1 MKNIGLL
8 ISTLNSG
15 GAERV
20 VSRLSK
26 ILSDK
31 YNIYIILFEDTY
43 KAYSYSGE
51 LINLD
56 IKSSNNFLKQLILP
70 FLRAK
75 KLKKIKKQYK
85 LDIVISFLDSPNIV
99 NIFSKSKKC
108 KTVVSIRNYTFKE
121 EKQNLKTKIL
131 SKVIGKLYKKSDRI
145 IATSKVIKNGI
156 KTKYKIPDG
165 NIKVIYNPYNMTE
178 IEQLSEEEIE
188 KENSMFLKEGKTFI
202 SVGRIMY
209 QKGFWHLVKAFKL
222 ATEKENNIKLIIIGK
237 DYQDGKLE
245 KLIKDLELEDK
256 IKLLGYKE
264 NPFKYVSKSKVYVM
278 TSLFE
283 GFPNSLV
290 EAMNCGI
297 PIISADCKSGPREI
311 LDKEENINKVINE
324 IDFAKYGILV
334 PEMEDEENWNA
345 NEFTQSE
352 KILSNAMLTIIN
364 NDNIYQQY
372 KISAKERAKEY
383 SYEICKSKY
392 SNLIDE
398 LINN

>member
-1 MKNIGLL
+1 MKNVGLL

-31 YNIYIILFEDTY
+31 YNIYVILFEDTY
-43 KAYSYSGE
+43 IEYEYSGE
-51 LINLD
+51 LVNLN
-56 IKSSNNFLKQLILP
+56 IESSNNFFKQLLLP

-75 KLKKIKKQYK
+75 KLKKIKKELN

-99 NIFSKSKKC
+99 NILSKTRKC

-121 EKQNLKTKIL
+121 EKQNIKTKLL
-131 SKVIGKLYKKSDRI
+131 SKVIGRLYKKSDKI
-145 IATSKVIKNGI
+145 IATSKIIEKGI
-156 KTKYKIPDG
+156 EEKYNIDIHKIQ
-165 NIKVIYNPYNMTE
+165 VIYNPYDMTE
-178 IEQLSEEEIE
+178 IEQLSNQEIE
-188 KENSMFLKEGKTFI
+188 TENKEFMQNGKNFI

-222 ATEKENNIKLIIIGK
+222 ASYADNNIKLIIIGK
-237 DYQDGKLE
+237 DYQNGKLE
-245 KLIKDLELEDK
+245 KLIKELDIEDRVR
-256 IKLLGYKE
+256 LLGYKE
-264 NPFKYVSKSKVYVM
+264 NPFKYVSKSQVYIM

-311 LDKEENINKVINE
+311 LDIDENINKHIDN
-324 IDFAKYGILV
+324 IDFARYGVLV
-334 PEMEDEENWNA
+334 PEMEEEENWNPDK
-345 NEFTQSE
+345 FTNSE
-352 KILSNAMLTIIN
+352 QILSKAMLTVLNDSEIYIKYKN
-364 NDNIYQQY
+364 N
-372 KISAKERAKEY
+372 AKERAKMY
-383 SYEICKSKY
+383 SYEVCKNKY
-392 SNLIDE
+392 TELIDE
-398 LINN
+398 LIK